1 MLNTIKS
8 YAKINLFLNVV
19 DKLDTGFHELNSVLS
34 RIDLYDEIRI
44 KDESSF
50 SISYN
55 GPFGDQVGSND
66 HISKL
71 FNYLID
77 KNYLK
82 QKSFAI
88 HVVKN
93 IPVGSGL
100 GGGSSNV
107 AEIIKYLIRSD
118 LLDNLIST
126 EIARDLG
133 SDIEFFIGEGSALI
147 SGKGNVDQ
155 RLKINSDKH
164 FLIVFPNVQ
173 NSTKEIFNKH
183 SNLSG
188 EKFSY
193 NKDTNLDGIL
203 KGTSNELEK
212 TALLANQEMKKIRE
226 YLDNDINC
234 KYERMTGSGS
244 AYFAVYE
251 DKQKAEEAIQRISE
265 EHPNWWTYLTRLI

>member
-1 MLNTIKS
+1 MLSKIKS
-8 YAKINLFLNVV
+8 FAKINLFLNVIN
-19 DKLDTGFHELNSVLS
+19 KLDTGFHELNTVLS

-44 KDESSF
+44 KYDSSF

-55 GPFGDQVGSND
+55 GPYGDQVGSDDNVT
-66 HISKL
+66 KL

-77 KNYLK
+77 KNYLE
-82 QKSFAI
+82 QNSFAI
-88 HVVKN
+88 HIVKN

-107 AEIIKYLIRSD
+107 AEVIKYLIKSN
-118 LLDNLIST
+118 LLDNSIST

-155 RLKINSDKH
+155 RFKINSDKH

-183 SNLSG
+183 SKSSG

-193 NKDTNLDGIL
+193 DKNINLDEIL
-203 KGTSNELEK
+203 KNTSNELEK
-212 TALLANQEMKKIRE
+212 TALRVNQEMMKVRE

-251 DKQKAEEAIQRISE
+251 DKQKADEAVKRISQ
-265 EHPNWWTYLTRLI
+265 EHPNWWAYLTRLI

>member
-1 MLNTIKS
+1 MNTIKS

-19 DKLDTGFHELNSVLS
+19 NKLDTGFHELNSVLS

-44 KDESSF
+44 KDDSSF

-55 GPFGDQVGSND
+55 GPYGDQVGSDDNV
-66 HISKL
+66 SKL

-118 LLDNLIST
+118 LLDNSIST

-133 SDIEFFIGEGSALI
+133 SDIEFFIDEGSALI

-193 NKDTNLDGIL
+193 NNDINLDGIL

-212 TALLANQEMKKIRE
+212 TALIANQEMTKVRE

>member
-19 DKLDTGFHELNSVLS
+19 NKLDTGFHELNSVLS

-44 KDESSF
+44 KDDSSF

-55 GPFGDQVGSND
+55 GPYGDQVGSDDNV
-66 HISKL
+66 SKL

-188 EKFSY
+188 EKLSY
-193 NKDTNLDGIL
+193 NKDINLDGIL

-212 TALLANQEMKKIRE
+212 TALVANQEMTKVRE

>member
-1 MLNTIKS
+1 MLNIIKS

-19 DKLDTGFHELNSVLS
+19 NKLDTGFHELNSVLS

-44 KDESSF
+44 KDDSSF

-55 GPFGDQVGSND
+55 GPYGDQVGSDDNVT
-66 HISKL
+66 KL

-147 SGKGNVDQ
+147 SGKGNVDR

-164 FLIVFPNVQ
+164 FLIVFPNIQ

-188 EKFSY
+188 VQFSY
-193 NKDTNLDGIL
+193 NKDINLDGIL

-212 TALLANQEMKKIRE
+212 TALLANQEMIKVRE
-226 YLDNDINC
+226 YLVNDINC
-234 KYERMTGSGS
+234 KHERMTGSGS

>member
-1 MLNTIKS
+1 LLNTIKS

-19 DKLDTGFHELNSVLS
+19 NKLDTGFHELNSVLS

-44 KDESSF
+44 KDDSSF

-55 GPFGDQVGSND
+55 GPYGDQVGSDDNVT
-66 HISKL
+66 KL

-147 SGKGNVDQ
+147 SGKGNVDR

-164 FLIVFPNVQ
+164 FLIVFPNIQ

-193 NKDTNLDGIL
+193 NNDINLDEIL

-212 TALLANQEMKKIRE
+212 TALVANQEMTKVRE

>member
-19 DKLDTGFHELNSVLS
+19 NKLDTGFHELNSVLS

-44 KDESSF
+44 KDDSSF

-55 GPFGDQVGSND
+55 GPYGDQVGSDDNV
-66 HISKL
+66 SKL

-118 LLDNLIST
+118 LLDNSIST

-147 SGKGNVDQ
+147 SGKGNVDR

-164 FLIVFPNVQ
+164 FLIVFPNIQ

-193 NKDTNLDGIL
+193 NNDINLDGIL
-203 KGTSNELEK
+203 NGTSNELEK
-212 TALLANQEMKKIRE
+212 TALVANQEMTKVRE

>member
-19 DKLDTGFHELNSVLS
+19 NKLDTGFHELNSVLS

-147 SGKGNVDQ
+147 SGKGNVDR

-164 FLIVFPNVQ
+164 FLIVFPNIQ

-193 NKDTNLDGIL
+193 NNDINLDEIL

-212 TALLANQEMKKIRE
+212 TALVANQEMTKVRE

>member
-1 MLNTIKS
+1 LLNIIKS
-8 YAKINLFLNVV
+8 YAKINLFLYVV
-19 DKLDTGFHELNSVLS
+19 NKLDTGFHELNSVLS

-44 KDESSF
+44 KDDSSF

-55 GPFGDQVGSND
+55 GPYGDQVGSDDNVT
-66 HISKL
+66 KL

-147 SGKGNVDQ
+147 SGKGNVDR

-164 FLIVFPNVQ
+164 FLIVFPNIQ

-193 NKDTNLDGIL
+193 NNDINLDGIL

-212 TALLANQEMKKIRE
+212 TALVANQEMTKVRE

>member
-1 MLNTIKS
+1 MLNIIKS
-8 YAKINLFLNVV
+8 YAKINHFLYVV
-19 DKLDTGFHELNSVLS
+19 NKLDAGFHELNSVLS

-44 KDESSF
+44 KDDSSF

-55 GPFGDQVGSND
+55 GPYGDQVGSDDNVT
-66 HISKL
+66 KL

-147 SGKGNVDQ
+147 SGKGNVDR

-164 FLIVFPNVQ
+164 FLIVFPNIQ
-173 NSTKEIFNKH
+173 NSTKEIFNNH

-193 NKDTNLDGIL
+193 NNDINLDEIL

-212 TALLANQEMKKIRE
+212 TALVANQEMTKVRE

>member
-1 MLNTIKS
+1 MLNIIKS

-19 DKLDTGFHELNSVLS
+19 NKLDTGFHELNSVLS

-44 KDESSF
+44 KDDSSF

-55 GPFGDQVGSND
+55 GPYGDQVGSDDNVT
-66 HISKL
+66 KL

-133 SDIEFFIGEGSALI
+133 SDIEFFIGEGSGLI
-147 SGKGNVDQ
+147 SGKGNVDR

-164 FLIVFPNVQ
+164 FLIVFPNIQ

-193 NKDTNLDGIL
+193 NNDINLDEIL

-212 TALLANQEMKKIRE
+212 TALVANQEMTKVRE

>member
-1 MLNTIKS
+1 MLNIIKS
-8 YAKINLFLNVV
+8 YAKINLFLYVV
-19 DKLDTGFHELNSVLS
+19 NKLDAGFHELNSVLS

-44 KDESSF
+44 KDDSSF

-55 GPFGDQVGSND
+55 GPFGDQVGSDDNV
-66 HISKL
+66 SKL

-147 SGKGNVDQ
+147 SGKGNVDR

-164 FLIVFPNVQ
+164 FLIVFPNIQ

-193 NKDTNLDGIL
+193 NNDINLDEIL

-212 TALLANQEMKKIRE
+212 TALVANQEMTKVRE
-226 YLDNDINC
+226 YLENDINC

>member
-19 DKLDTGFHELNSVLS
+19 NKLDTGFHELNSVLS

-118 LLDNLIST
+118 LLDNSIST

>member
-1 MLNTIKS
+1 MLNIIKS
-8 YAKINLFLNVV
+8 YAKINLFLYVV
-19 DKLDTGFHELNSVLS
+19 NKLDAGFHELNSVLS

-44 KDESSF
+44 KDDSSF

-55 GPFGDQVGSND
+55 GPYGDQVGSDDNVT
-66 HISKL
+66 KL

-147 SGKGNVDQ
+147 SGKGNVDR

-164 FLIVFPNVQ
+164 FLIVFPNIQ

-193 NKDTNLDGIL
+193 NNDINLDEIL

-212 TALLANQEMKKIRE
+212 TALVANQEMTKVRE

>member
-1 MLNTIKS
+1 MLNIIKS
-8 YAKINLFLNVV
+8 YAKINLFLYVV
-19 DKLDTGFHELNSVLS
+19 NKLDTGFHELNSVLS

-44 KDESSF
+44 KDDSSF

-55 GPFGDQVGSND
+55 GPYGDQVGSDDNVT
-66 HISKL
+66 KL

-147 SGKGNVDQ
+147 SGKGNVDR

-164 FLIVFPNVQ
+164 FLIVFPNIQ

-193 NKDTNLDGIL
+193 NNDINLDEIL

-212 TALLANQEMKKIRE
+212 TALVANQEMTKVRE

>member
-107 AEIIKYLIRSD
+107 AEIIKYLIRSN
-118 LLDNLIST
+118 LLDNSSST

-133 SDIEFFIGEGSALI
+133 SDIEFFIDEGSALI

-173 NSTKEIFNKH
+173 NSTKDIFNKH

-212 TALLANQEMKKIRE
+212 SALVANQEMTKVRE

>member
-107 AEIIKYLIRSD
+107 AEIIKYLIRSN
-118 LLDNLIST
+118 LLDNSSST

-147 SGKGNVDQ
+147 SGKGNVDR

-164 FLIVFPNVQ
+164 FLIVFPNIQ

-193 NKDTNLDGIL
+193 NNDINLDEIL

-212 TALLANQEMKKIRE
+212 TALVANQEMTKVRE

>member
-1 MLNTIKS
+1 MLNIIKS
-8 YAKINLFLNVV
+8 YAKINLFLYVV
-19 DKLDTGFHELNSVLS
+19 NKLDTGFHELNSVLS

-44 KDESSF
+44 KDDSSF

-55 GPFGDQVGSND
+55 GPYGDQVGSDDNVT
-66 HISKL
+66 KL

-147 SGKGNVDQ
+147 SGKGNVDR

-164 FLIVFPNVQ
+164 FLIVFPNIQ

-193 NKDTNLDGIL
+193 NNDINLDEIL

-212 TALLANQEMKKIRE
+212 TALVANQEMTKVRE

-251 DKQKAEEAIQRISE
+251 DKQKAEETTQRISE

>member
-19 DKLDTGFHELNSVLS
+19 NKLDTGFHELNSVLS

-44 KDESSF
+44 KDDSSF

-55 GPFGDQVGSND
+55 GPYGDQVGTND
-66 HISKL
+66 NVSKL

-147 SGKGNVDQ
+147 SGKGNVDR

-193 NKDTNLDGIL
+193 NNDINLDGIL

-212 TALLANQEMKKIRE
+212 TALVANQEMTKVRE

>member
-1 MLNTIKS
+1 MLNIIKS
-8 YAKINLFLNVV
+8 YAKINLFLYVV
-19 DKLDTGFHELNSVLS
+19 NKLDTGFHELNSVLS
-34 RIDLYDEIRI
+34 RIDLFDEIRI
-44 KDESSF
+44 KDDSSF

-55 GPFGDQVGSND
+55 GPYGDQVGSDDNVT
-66 HISKL
+66 KL

-100 GGGSSNV
+100 GGGSSNG
-107 AEIIKYLIRSD
+107 AEIIKYLIRAD

-147 SGKGNVDQ
+147 SGKGNVDR

-164 FLIVFPNVQ
+164 FLIVFPNIQ

-193 NKDTNLDGIL
+193 NNDINLDEIL

-212 TALLANQEMKKIRE
+212 TALVANQEMTKVRE

-265 EHPNWWTYLTRLI
+265 EHTNWWTYLTRLI

>member
-1 MLNTIKS
+1 MLNIIKS
-8 YAKINLFLNVV
+8 YAKINLFLYVV
-19 DKLDTGFHELNSVLS
+19 NKLDAGFHELNSVLS

-44 KDESSF
+44 KDDSSF

-55 GPFGDQVGSND
+55 GPYGDQVGSDD

-147 SGKGNVDQ
+147 SGKGNVDR

-164 FLIVFPNVQ
+164 FLIVFPNIQ

-193 NKDTNLDGIL
+193 NNDINLDEIL

-212 TALLANQEMKKIRE
+212 TALVANQEMTKVRE

>member
-19 DKLDTGFHELNSVLS
+19 NKLDTGFHELNSVLS

-44 KDESSF
+44 KDDSSF

-55 GPFGDQVGSND
+55 GPYGDQVGSDDNVT
-66 HISKL
+66 KL

-77 KNYLK
+77 KNYLN

-147 SGKGNVDQ
+147 SGKGNVDR

-164 FLIVFPNVQ
+164 FLIVFPNIQ

-193 NKDTNLDGIL
+193 NNDINLDEIL

-212 TALLANQEMKKIRE
+212 TALVANQEMTKVRE

>member
-1 MLNTIKS
+1 MLNIIKS
-8 YAKINLFLNVV
+8 YAKINLFFYVV
-19 DKLDTGFHELNSVLS
+19 KKLDTGFHELNSVLS

-44 KDESSF
+44 KDDSSF

-55 GPFGDQVGSND
+55 GPYGDQVGSDDNVT
-66 HISKL
+66 KL

-147 SGKGNVDQ
+147 SGKGNVDR

-164 FLIVFPNVQ
+164 FLIVFPNIQ

-188 EKFSY
+188 KKFSY
-193 NKDTNLDGIL
+193 NNGINLDEIL

-212 TALLANQEMKKIRE
+212 TALVANQEMTKVRE

>member
-1 MLNTIKS
+1 MNIIKS
-8 YAKINLFLNVV
+8 YAKINLFLYVV
-19 DKLDTGFHELNSVLS
+19 NKLDTGFHELNSVLS

-44 KDESSF
+44 KDDSSF

-55 GPFGDQVGSND
+55 GPYGDQVGSDDNVT
-66 HISKL
+66 KL

-147 SGKGNVDQ
+147 SGKGNVDR

-164 FLIVFPNVQ
+164 FLIVFPNIQ

-193 NKDTNLDGIL
+193 NNDINLDEIL

-212 TALLANQEMKKIRE
+212 TALVANQEMTKVRE

>member
-1 MLNTIKS
+1 MLNIIKS
-8 YAKINLFLNVV
+8 YAKINLFLYVV
-19 DKLDTGFHELNSVLS
+19 NKLDTGFHELNSVLS

-44 KDESSF
+44 KDNSSF

-55 GPFGDQVGSND
+55 GPYGAQVGSDDNVT
-66 HISKL
+66 KL

-147 SGKGNVDQ
+147 SGKGNVDR

-164 FLIVFPNVQ
+164 FLIVFPNIQ

-193 NKDTNLDGIL
+193 NNHINLDEIL

-212 TALLANQEMKKIRE
+212 TALVANQEMTKVRE

>member
-1 MLNTIKS
+1 MLNIIKS

-44 KDESSF
+44 KDDSSF

-55 GPFGDQVGSND
+55 GPYGDQVGSDDNVT
-66 HISKL
+66 KL

-147 SGKGNVDQ
+147 SGKGNVDR

-164 FLIVFPNVQ
+164 FLIVFPNIQ

-193 NKDTNLDGIL
+193 NNDINLDEIL

-212 TALLANQEMKKIRE
+212 TALVANQEMTKVRE

>member
-19 DKLDTGFHELNSVLS
+19 NKLDTGFHELNSVLS

-44 KDESSF
+44 KDESLF

-55 GPFGDQVGSND
+55 GPFGYQVESND
-66 HISKL
+66 NVSKL

-147 SGKGNVDQ
+147 SGKGNVDR

-164 FLIVFPNVQ
+164 FLIVFPNIQ

-183 SNLSG
+183 TNLSG

-193 NKDTNLDGIL
+193 NNDINLDEIL

-212 TALLANQEMKKIRE
+212 TALVANQEMTKVRE

>member
-1 MLNTIKS
+1 MLNIIKS
-8 YAKINLFLNVV
+8 YAKINLFLYVV
-19 DKLDTGFHELNSVLS
+19 NKLDTGFHELNSVLS
-34 RIDLYDEIRI
+34 RINLYDEIRI
-44 KDESSF
+44 KDESFF

-66 HISKL
+66 NVSKL

-107 AEIIKYLIRSD
+107 AEIIKYLIRSN
-118 LLDNLIST
+118 LLDNSSST

-133 SDIEFFIGEGSALI
+133 SDIEFFIDEGSALI

-164 FLIVFPNVQ
+164 FLIVFPNIQ

-193 NKDTNLDGIL
+193 NNDINLDGIL

-212 TALLANQEMKKIRE
+212 TALVANQEMTKVRE

>member
-1 MLNTIKS
+1 MNTIKS

-19 DKLDTGFHELNSVLS
+19 NKLDTGFHELNSVLS

-44 KDESSF
+44 KDDSSF

-55 GPFGDQVGSND
+55 GPYGDQVGSDDNV
-66 HISKL
+66 SKL

-118 LLDNLIST
+118 LLDNSIST

-188 EKFSY
+188 EQFSY
-193 NKDTNLDGIL
+193 NKDINLDGIL

-212 TALLANQEMKKIRE
+212 TALLANKEMTKVRE

>member
-1 MLNTIKS
+1 MLNIIKS
-8 YAKINLFLNVV
+8 YAKINLFLYVV
-19 DKLDTGFHELNSVLS
+19 NKLDTGFHELNSVLS

-44 KDESSF
+44 KDDSLF

-55 GPFGDQVGSND
+55 GPFGDQVGSDDNV
-66 HISKL
+66 SKL

-147 SGKGNVDQ
+147 SGKGNVDR

-164 FLIVFPNVQ
+164 FLIVFPNIQ

-193 NKDTNLDGIL
+193 NNDINLDGIL

-212 TALLANQEMKKIRE
+212 TALVANQEMTKVRE

>member
-1 MLNTIKS
+1 MLNIIKS
-8 YAKINLFLNVV
+8 YAKINLFLYVV
-19 DKLDTGFHELNSVLS
+19 NKLDAGFHELNSVLS

-44 KDESSF
+44 KDDSSF

-55 GPFGDQVGSND
+55 GPYGDQVGSDDNVT
-66 HISKL
+66 KL

-147 SGKGNVDQ
+147 SGKGNVDR

-164 FLIVFPNVQ
+164 FLIVFPNIQ

-188 EKFSY
+188 EKFSF
-193 NKDTNLDGIL
+193 NNDINLDEIL

-212 TALLANQEMKKIRE
+212 TALVANQEMTKVRE

>member
-1 MLNTIKS
+1 MLNIIKS
-8 YAKINLFLNVV
+8 YAKINLFLYVV
-19 DKLDTGFHELNSVLS
+19 NKLDTGFHELNSVLS

-44 KDESSF
+44 KDDSSF

-55 GPFGDQVGSND
+55 GPYGDQVGSDDNVT
-66 HISKL
+66 KL

-147 SGKGNVDQ
+147 SGKGNVDR

-164 FLIVFPNVQ
+164 FLIVFPNIQ

-188 EKFSY
+188 EKFSF
-193 NKDTNLDGIL
+193 NNDINLDGIL

-212 TALLANQEMKKIRE
+212 TALVANQEMTKVRE

>member
-19 DKLDTGFHELNSVLS
+19 NKLDTGFHELNSVLS

-44 KDESSF
+44 KDDSLF

-55 GPFGDQVGSND
+55 GPFGDQVGSDDNV
-66 HISKL
+66 SKL

-118 LLDNLIST
+118 LLDNSIST

-188 EKFSY
+188 EQFSY
-193 NKDTNLDGIL
+193 NNDINLDGIL

-212 TALLANQEMKKIRE
+212 TALVANQEMTKVRE

>member
-1 MLNTIKS
+1 MLNIIKS
-8 YAKINLFLNVV
+8 YAKINLFLYVV
-19 DKLDTGFHELNSVLS
+19 NKLDTGFHELNSVLS

-66 HISKL
+66 HVSKL

-147 SGKGNVDQ
+147 SGKGNVDR

-164 FLIVFPNVQ
+164 FLIVFPNIQ

-193 NKDTNLDGIL
+193 NNDINLDGIL

-212 TALLANQEMKKIRE
+212 TALVANQEMTKVRE

>member
-19 DKLDTGFHELNSVLS
+19 NKLDTGFHELNSVLS

-44 KDESSF
+44 KDENSF

-55 GPFGDQVGSND
+55 GPFGDQVGSDDNV
-66 HISKL
+66 SKL

-82 QKSFAI
+82 QKSFAV

-118 LLDNLIST
+118 LLDNSISI

-133 SDIEFFIGEGSALI
+133 SDIEFFFDEGSALI

-155 RLKINSDKH
+155 RFKIISDKH
-164 FLIVFPNVQ
+164 ILIVFPNVQ
-173 NSTKEIFNKH
+173 NSTREIFNKH
-183 SNLSG
+183 INLSG
-188 EKFSY
+188 EKQSY
-193 NKDTNLDGIL
+193 NKDIHLNEIL
-203 KGTSNELEK
+203 KGTLNELEK
-212 TALLANQEMKKIRE
+212 TALLANQEMIKVRE

>member
-19 DKLDTGFHELNSVLS
+19 NKLDTGFHELNSVLS

-44 KDESSF
+44 KDDSSF

-55 GPFGDQVGSND
+55 GPYGDQVRSDDNVT
-66 HISKL
+66 KL

-147 SGKGNVDQ
+147 SGKGNVDR

-164 FLIVFPNVQ
+164 FLIVFPNIQ

-193 NKDTNLDGIL
+193 NNHINLDEIL

-212 TALLANQEMKKIRE
+212 TALVANQEMTKVRE